1 MTLKIF
7 LGMYDNWKQMVRV
20 NDNNLNTIIEEEAY
34 KIYESDS
41 NILDKEVV
49 SFGMYDDV
57 LTIRIK

>member
-1 MTLKIF
+1 MTLKNF